1 MICLPP
7 EIHEKFKQALI
18 SGKINPDKLEAMSSA
33 ERNSIFKDIVG
44 DAHASF
50 ANKEF
55 ETKMLL
61 KNKQQGYL
69 TWAKGLVG
77 VKQDVKRDLISRI
90 SRMDSR
96 ILDPATE
103 KSFLADLAEAKLG
116 VGVSID
122 EAKTISTLSQK
133 IQDTTTAADSAVKEH
148 GYTDASKS
156 ARVEEGANKVALQNY
171 VDHLKGSANK
181 KTVGQLLNPKNYGSD
196 VKAILGAAKGL
207 VASFTS
213 HAPLK
218 HGFFALFENPKN
230 WAKNYVTQYSDAVKQ
245 IAGKDVM
252 SAIKAEGYSRENA
265 RNGLYAKWIPGELE
279 KSNEEFHS
287 GLVEKVPILGS
298 RFYKA
303 SKTMFD
309 GFNLK
314 MRMDLVDHYV
324 NVVKK
329 MGLDPHDPETAKAWG
344 KLAIDQTGG
353 KTTNPDSLAG
363 NFLFSQ
369 RLLKSEMHN
378 LTLHLADK
386 TATKAVKIQAAK
398 TLAKV
403 ATGIAAVIYTANKIS
418 PGSAE
423 IDPRSSNFGKIRVGD
438 TRFDISGGYSSLVV
452 LGSKLAAA
460 IDHITLNP
468 NVSAIKSASTGA
480 MSNVGTGFG
489 QTSIQTL
496 LGDFLSGRASP
507 AGQIV
512 ADYANGKTFTG
523 KKPTVKTE
531 AGTAVTPIP
540 VSTYTSLKN
549 DPQSANTLAVM
560 IAQQLGLM
568 SNTYGQSK
576 SQPSITQS
584 TSKSMQMFQKKVGA
598 QKFTQLG
605 QQYDTAYQSWLN
617 KTKNDPRFT
626 KMSPTE
632 QANQIKGEKSHLSKT
647 ILKSSGYKVIKGK
660 KTSLI
665 NQ

>member
-133 IQDTTTAADSAVKEH
+133 IQAATASADSAVKEH

-287 GLVEKVPILGS
+287 GLVEKIPILGS

-369 RLLKSEMHN
+369 RLLKSEMNN
-378 LTLHLADK
+378 LTLHLFDK
-386 TATKAVKIQAAK
+386 TATKAVKVQAAK

-403 ATGIAAVIYTANKIS
+403 VAGVATVMVTANHLSK
-418 PGSAE
+418 GSAE
-423 IDPRSSNFGKIRVGD
+423 YDPRSSNFGKIKVGD
-438 TRFDISGGYSSLVV
+438 TRFDISGGYSSLIA
-452 LGSKLAAA
+452 LASRIAERS
-460 IDHITLNP
+460 T
-468 NVSAIKSASTGA
+468 KSSSTGA
-480 MSNVGTGFG
+480 VSPIGSGFG
-489 QTSIQTL
+489 QTSVQTL

-576 SQPSITQS
+576 SIPSITQS